1 MEIVTLSVR
10 KRAGL
15 GKGESGRIRA
25 RGGIPGIFY
34 GPRQANAVPIELESR
49 EFAKKLGVLEG
60 SHLIQL
66 DSDSEELK
74 QKMVLLREVQRHP
87 VTHRVLH
94 TDFYEVDLTKK
105 LEVTVPL
112 HFVGKAAGTVD
123 GGILQPIVREV
134 TVLCLPTEIPQFIDV
149 DVTALGIHDA
159 IHIEEVTLPPGIE
172 VVYDDN
178 FTVVT
183 VAPPSVE
190 EVPTVA
196 AAEEVPAEAGAEGE
210 AAAAP
215 EGAQPAEAGK
225 KPEKSE
231 E

>member
-1 MEIVTLSVR
+1 M
-10 KRAGL
+10 
-15 GKGESGRIRA
+15 
-25 RGGIPGIFY
+25 
-34 GPRQANAVPIELESR
+34 
-49 EFAKKLGVLEG
+49 LEG

-66 DSDSEELK
+66 DSDAAELK

-112 HFVGKAAGTVD
+112 HFVGKAVGTVD

-134 TVLCLPTEIPQFIDV
+134 TVLCLPTEIPQFIDI
-149 DVTALGIHDA
+149 DVTPLGIHDS
-159 IHIEEVTLPPGIE
+159 IHIEDVTLPAGIE

-190 EVPTVA
+190 EVPTA
-196 AAEEVPAEAGAEGE
+196 APVEGVPAEAGAEGE
-210 AAAAP
+210 AAPAAEGAAP
-215 EGAQPAEAGK
+215 AAEGAK
-225 KPEKSE
+225 KSE

>member
-1 MEIVTLSVR
+1 MEIVALNVR

-34 GPRQANAVPIELESR
+34 GPRQESAIPIEVESR
-49 EFAKKLGVLEG
+49 EFAKKVDVLEG

-66 DSDSEELK
+66 DSDAAELK

-112 HFVGKAAGTVD
+112 HFIGKAAGTVD

-149 DVTALGIHDA
+149 DVSALGIHDA
-159 IHIEEVTLPPGIE
+159 IHIEDVQLPAGIE
-172 VVYDDN
+172 VVFDDN

-190 EVPTVA
+190 EVPTA
-196 AAEEVPAEAGAEGE
+196 APAEGVPAEPGAEG
-210 AAAAP
+210 AAAP
-215 EGAQPAEAGK
+215 AAEGAAPAPEAAK
-225 KPEKSE
+225 KSE

>member
-1 MEIVTLSVR
+1 MEIVALSVR

-15 GKGESGRIRA
+15 GKGESGRIRT
-25 RGGIPGIFY
+25 RGGFPAIFY
-34 GPRQANAVPIELESR
+34 GPKQASAVPIEVESR
-49 EFAKKLGVLEG
+49 EFAKKLGSLEG

-66 DSDSEELK
+66 DSESDELK

-94 TDFYEVDLTKK
+94 ADFYEVDLTKK

-112 HFVGKAAGTVD
+112 HFTGKAVGTVD

-134 TVLCLPTEIPQFIDV
+134 TVLCLPTEIPQYIEV
-149 DVTALGIHDA
+149 DVTPLGIHDV
-159 IHIEEVTLPPGIE
+159 IHIEDVKMPAGIE
-172 VVYDDN
+172 IVADDN
-178 FTVVT
+178 YTVVT

-190 EVPTVA
+190 EVPVA
-196 AAEEVPAEAGAEGE
+196 AAAEAVPGEAGAAGAEG
-210 AAAAP
+210 ASAPGAAAP
-215 EGAQPAEAGK
+215 DAEK
-225 KPEKSE
+225 KSE

>member
-1 MEIVTLSVR
+1 MEIVALSVR
-10 KRAGL
+10 KRSGL

-34 GPRQANAVPIELESR
+34 GPQLSSAVPIEVDSR
-49 EFAKKLGVLEG
+49 EFAKKVDVLEG

-66 DSDSEELK
+66 SSESSDLA

-87 VTHRVLH
+87 VTGRVLH
-94 TDFYEVDLTKK
+94 TDFYEVDLQKK

-112 HFVGKAAGTVD
+112 HFVGKAAGIVD

-134 TVLCLPTEIPQFIDV
+134 TVLCLPTEIPQFLDV
-149 DVTALGIHDA
+149 DVSALGIHDA
-159 IHIEEVTLPPGIE
+159 IHIEEVPLPPGIE

-190 EVPTVA
+190 EVPTAA
-196 AAEEVPAEAGAEGE
+196 AAEAVPVEGAVEGE
-210 AAAAP
+210 AAAKP
-215 EGAQPAEAGK
+215 EGAAPPEAEK
-225 KPEKSE
+225 KKGE